1 MPSPQKSLIL
11 GCAST
16 GAKFTPRN
24 HLLSGD
30 PVIDAVCTGE
40 AIKTNPQD
48 LIDEATM
55 LYKRGCRYYHLHARN
70 PKTNEQTTENAV
82 YSAVSRGVQKR
93 CPSMMISFGASR
105 NGTEVQRA
113 VHQKGEWERVSQC
126 SLSLA
131 EGGAHFVTIQ
141 AAVELQ
147 IICDLERRGYDLT
160 VRTIDTE
167 AFLLIIHQHRPSRVA
182 VDASLATHST
192 SKGSSYGTTSALVQ
206 FENYR
211 KAVLTREN
219 LGLYHEVEWVQLER
233 SYAMTRYAIEHPAL
247 GLARSGQLNI
257 ILLFGFSPRLPFP
270 QTYEEF
276 KRVIRLAKSLEYDL
290 GNPTRKARRV
300 SITVGAAV
308 LPRQAIEHF
317 KYSDV
322 GRYVADRKCPLR
334 RLAIYAAQPDSGVD
348 VLRYGMEDTPYT
360 LDSGGGVQFCDNQLL
375 HDIVEQE
382 LIAQNVSIVTEQRDV
397 LDRIG
402 PAPARAFHQ
411 PDDTGAATGYRPD
424 PRHAHIILSSRQAME
439 ATGDV

>member
-1 MPSPQKSLIL
+1 MPYSQKSLIL

-40 AIKTNPQD
+40 AIKTNSQD
-48 LIDEATM
+48 LIDEAAA

-82 YSAVSRGVQKR
+82 YGAVSRGVQKR
-93 CPSMMISFGASR
+93 CPSMLISFGASR
-105 NGTEVQRA
+105 NGSEVQRA
-113 VHQKGEWERVSQC
+113 VQQKGEWERVSQC

-160 VRTIDTE
+160 EHTIDSE
-167 AFLLIIHQHRPSRVA
+167 AFLPIIHQHRPSREA

-192 SKGSSYGTTSALVQ
+192 LKGASYGTTSALVQ

-247 GLARSGQLNI
+247 GLARSGQLNV

-270 QTYEEF
+270 RSYEEF
-276 KRVIRLAKSLEYDL
+276 KRAIRLAKTLEYDL
-290 GNPTRKARRV
+290 SNPHTKARRV

-317 KYSDV
+317 TQSDV
-322 GRYVADRKCPLR
+322 GRYLARRKCPLR
-334 RLAIYAAQPDSGVD
+334 RLAIYAAQPDSEVD

-360 LDSGGGVQFCDNQLL
+360 LDSAGRVQICDNQLL

-382 LIAQNVSIVTEQRDV
+382 VISQNVSIITEARDV
-397 LDRIG
+397 VDCI
-402 PAPARAFHQ
+402 
-411 PDDTGAATGYRPD
+411 GAAPVRALYQPGLTGSETGYRPD
-424 PRHAHIILSSRQAME
+424 PRDAHLSLSSRQFPEAMRH
-439 ATGDV
+439 V